1 MASPDSNRR
10 PAAAAGQGAKSL
22 IPMKIAVA
30 QINTTVGDFAGN
42 AARIRAA
49 IDQARASG
57 AELVVTPELA
67 LSGYPPEDLL
77 LRNDFC
83 DQCERELL
91 ALAAYAPG
99 IAVVVGHPHR
109 EGRTRYNAASLL
121 RGGVIEA
128 IYFKQFLPNYNVF
141 DEKRYFATGNRACV
155 FEAGGRRTAITICE
169 DLWFPQPAAQ
179 AKAEGAELLLSI
191 NASPYHRNKLAER
204 YQVMGARVRETG
216 LPLLYVH
223 WVGGQDELVFD
234 GASFAFHADG
244 SLGYQGETFRE
255 SVDVVSFE
263 SDRLAGTMAPPLT
276 EEETI
281 YRALVTGVRDYVV
294 KNRFPGVLVG
304 LSGGVDS
311 ALVAAVCAD
320 ALGPERVHAVMMP
333 SEYTAGMSLEDAR
346 EMAVLMGLGY
356 DEIAIGP
363 VVDAFRGQLAP
374 SFAGL
379 PEDTTEENL
388 QARTRGTLLMALSNK
403 FGWLVVST
411 GNKSEMAT
419 GYATLYGDMA
429 GGFALIKDVV
439 KTLVYRLSNWRN
451 SQGRVIPQRVIDR
464 APSAELRHGQTD
476 QDSLPPYEL
485 LDAVVERYME
495 RDMDPEVI
503 ASLGY
508 DAGAVR
514 RVVHLIRVNEYKRR
528 QAPPGVRITPRG
540 FGKDWRYPITSG
552 FRQGA

>member
-1 MASPDSNRR
+1 
-10 PAAAAGQGAKSL
+10 
-22 IPMKIAVA
+22 MKIAVA

-42 AARIRAA
+42 AERIRVAIGEAQAA
-49 IDQARASG
+49 G
-57 AELVVTPELA
+57 ATLVVTPELA

-77 LRNDFC
+77 FRNDFC
-83 DQCERELL
+83 DQCEAELL
-91 ALAAYAPG
+91 GLASCAPG

-109 EGRTRYNAASLL
+109 EGRVRYNAASVL
-121 RGGVIEA
+121 RGGRVEA
-128 IYFKQFLPNYNVF
+128 IYFKQELPNYNVF
-141 DEKRYFATGNRACV
+141 DEKRYFATGNRPCV
-155 FEAGGRRTAITICE
+155 FEVEGRRVALTICE

-179 AKAEGAELLLSI
+179 AKAAGAELLLSI

-204 YQVMGARVRETG
+204 YQVMGSRVKETG

-234 GASFAFHADG
+234 GASFAFSGDG
-244 SLGYQGETFRE
+244 RLGYQGESFRE
-255 SVDVVSFE
+255 AIDIVDFE
-263 SDRLAGTMAPPLT
+263 GSRLSGSLAPPLT

-281 YRALVTGVRDYVV
+281 YRALETGVRDYVE

-304 LSGGVDS
+304 LSGGIDS
-311 ALVAAVCAD
+311 AIVAAICAD
-320 ALGPERVHAVMMP
+320 ALGPGRVHAVMMP
-333 SEYTAGMSLEDAR
+333 SDYTASMSVEDAR
-346 EMAVLMGLGY
+346 EIARLLGIRY
-356 DEIAIGP
+356 DEIPIRP
-363 VVDAFRGQLAP
+363 VFDAFRAQLAP
-374 SFAGL
+374 VFAGR

-429 GGFALIKDVV
+429 GGYALIKDVV
-439 KTLVYRLSNWRN
+439 KTLVYRLARWRN
-451 SQGRVIPQRVIDR
+451 SRGRVIPERVIDR
-464 APSAELRHGQTD
+464 APSAELRPDQTD

-495 RDMDPEVI
+495 RDMDPEAI
-503 ASLGY
+503 MGLGY
-508 DAGAVR
+508 DAEAVR

-552 FRQGA
+552 FRPKV

>member
-1 MASPDSNRR
+1 
-10 PAAAAGQGAKSL
+10 
-22 IPMKIAVA
+22 MKIAVA

-42 AARIRAA
+42 AARIRKA
-49 IDQARASG
+49 IEEARAAG
-57 AELVVTPELA
+57 ADLVVTPEMA

-83 DQCERELL
+83 DLCERELL
-91 ALAAYAPG
+91 GLASFAPE

-109 EGRTRYNAASLL
+109 EGRTRYNAASVL
-121 RGGVIEA
+121 RGGAIEA
-128 IYFKQFLPNYNVF
+128 IYFKQRLPNYNVF
-141 DEKRYFATGNRACV
+141 DEKRYFATGDRACV
-155 FEAGGRRTAITICE
+155 FEAGGRRIALTICE
-169 DLWFPQPAAQ
+169 DLWFPQSAAQ
-179 AKAEGAELLLSI
+179 AKAQGAELLLSI
-191 NASPYHRNKLAER
+191 NASPYHRNKLAQR
-204 YQVMGARVRETG
+204 YEVMGARVKETG

-234 GASFAFHADG
+234 GASFGFSDDG
-244 SLGYQGETFRE
+244 TLGYQGETFRE
-255 SVDVVSFE
+255 AVDIVTFE
-263 SDRLAGTMAPPLT
+263 DGSLAGPLARPLT

-281 YRALVTGVRDYVV
+281 YRALVTGVRDYVE

-311 ALVAAVCAD
+311 ALVAAICVD
-320 ALGPERVHAVMMP
+320 ALGPERTHAVMMP
-333 SEYTAGMSLEDAR
+333 SDYTAAMSIEDAR
-346 EMAVLMGLGY
+346 EMAGLLGLEY
-356 DEIAIGP
+356 SEIAIRP
-363 VVDAFRGQLAP
+363 VVEAFRAQLAP
-374 SFAGL
+374 AFAGL

-403 FGWLVVST
+403 FGWMVVST

-439 KTLVYRLSNWRN
+439 KTLVYRLANWRN
-451 SQGRVIPQRVIDR
+451 SLGRVIPQRVIDR
-464 APSAELRHGQTD
+464 APSAELRPDQTD
-476 QDSLPPYEL
+476 QDSLPPYEV

-495 RDMDPEVI
+495 KDMEPETIVG
-503 ASLGY
+503 LGY
-508 DAGAVR
+508 DAEAVR

-552 FRQGA
+552 FRPGT